1 MAFAQNDVGDG
12 GTFTGART
20 ANIPT
25 YRLLGGKYWFT
36 STAASSSIVL
46 NILMPD
52 NTTYQAVG
60 SSTTLTTSAA
70 NAVVDLPPCTVQF
83 ILVATADVAGGIV
96 KIPYSGGMGF

>member
-1 MAFAQNDVGDG
+1 MAFAQNDVNDG

-25 YRLLGGKYWFT
+25 YRLLGGKYWVGTTTPST
-36 STAASSSIVL
+36 STAL

-52 NTTYQAVG
+52 GTTYLAVG
-60 SSTTLTTSAA
+60 TTTSFTAA
-70 NAVVDLPPCTVQF
+70 GNAVVDLPPCTVQF
-83 ILVATADVAGGIV
+83 ILVATGDVAGGIV